1 MAEFKM
7 NVTGTAFD
15 ILSSQLYKLPYHAI
29 VRELVLNGIDA
40 HRVAGYDGAVQVG
53 YGTSDDITRDYE
65 YWFCRDFGDG
75 LTQFDVERIYTSFF
89 SSTKKTDGEQIG
101 CFGLGSKT
109 PFAVTNE
116 YYVVSIVDTG
126 DKSNEK
132 TIYRMFKN
140 GGAPQWEIVSQSR
153 TLEHTGLE
161 IRIAHENI
169 DISKMNNA
177 IADVLKNIIEDVE
190 LCNISSYV
198 EDNIKSTK
206 KNYKIENN
214 YVYCAIDGILV
225 NLNGFLYHITRYDID
240 RNLSKESRRFVRS
253 IEKVNIQMIINATKN
268 DVTLT
273 PSRESVHFD
282 SKTIQFLNDS
292 IVDTFKSIARSF
304 FEEGFYNGI
313 YIMEDC
319 TRELFVD
326 FFNDLDI
333 IEKSI
338 IAFEHRMAGSIHG
351 VTAKKFL
358 GNMQFF
364 TSTLS
369 KKEPLKFI
377 KWNGPVAERHVKE
390 VLPKRLK
397 TTASVY
403 HGLLSDSLVAEFT
416 KNGCANYST
425 IFATTDEKVIDIIK
439 KYSKNGIE
447 FVQMVKSKSEKKASS
462 LDEAFWKNLITM
474 TDNIYLGIDGI
485 NNVRQNES
493 QYTKYVLPSTYFGSD
508 DDLTRLASYIIRE
521 NSEFIRPIAELANK
535 FIGKAII
542 HVETNPKRYEK
553 FLKEGYVSY
562 SDKLKEFFTRKDVCD
577 IFIKAKTIDDN
588 ITYVSDVV
596 FKFVGGSFS
605 SKTTISLG
613 KDEIFKEFNISKL
626 CRKVVD
632 VRTGI
637 RSDIFRIWGQLKT
650 ELYNQDNI
658 DERIREI
665 VNSNNFDNMSRLL
678 YIYTNNYHMNNYNEV
693 LIPSFKEFDTE
704 AFAELANLIDELQ

>member
-15 ILSSQLYKLPYHAI
+15 ILSSKLYKQPYHAI

-53 YGTSDDITRDYE
+53 YGTSDDIDCLDKG
-65 YWFCRDFGDG
+65 YWFCRDFGNG

-116 YYVVSIVDTG
+116 YFVISIVDTG

-132 TIYRMFKN
+132 TVYRMFKN
-140 GGAPQWEIVSQSR
+140 GGAPQWEIVSQSK

-161 IRIAHENI
+161 IRIAYENI
-169 DISKMNNA
+169 NAFNMNTA
-177 IADVLKNIIEDVE
+177 INDVVKNIVEDVE
-190 LCNISSYV
+190 LCNVSSYV
-198 EDNIKSTK
+198 EDNIESSKRNTVID
-206 KNYKIENN
+206 KNIRYDHSE
-214 YVYCAIDGILV
+214 GIMI
-225 NLNGFLYHITRYDID
+225 NLNGYMYYIASYDI
-240 RNLSKESRRFVRS
+240 RNNLSKESHRYVKS
-253 IEKVNIQMIINATKN
+253 LGMVNIQMIVNATKS
-268 DVTLT
+268 DITLT

-282 SKTIQFLNDS
+282 SKTIEFLNDA
-292 IVDTFKSIARSF
+292 IANTFKVITKNL
-304 FEEGFYNGI
+304 FEECFYNAI
-313 YIMEDC
+313 YIMQDC

-333 IEKSI
+333 IEKSLI
-338 IAFEHRMAGSIHG
+338 VFEHRFTGSIHG
-351 VTAKKFL
+351 IMARKL
-358 GNMQFF
+358 NMQPFA
-364 TSTLS
+364 SLLS
-369 KKEPLKFI
+369 KKEPFKFI
-377 KWNGPVAERHVKE
+377 KLDGSVAERHVKE

-397 TTASVY
+397 KSSSVY
-403 HGLLSDSLVAEFT
+403 HGLLNDSLIAEFS
-416 KNGCANYST
+416 KNDYSNFSL
-425 IFATTDEKVIDIIK
+425 IFATTDDSVIDIIK
-439 KYSKNGIE
+439 KYNKNGIE
-447 FVQMVKSKSEKKASS
+447 YVPMIKNKSEKKVSS

-474 TDNIYLGIDGI
+474 TDNTYLGNDGV

-508 DDLTRLASYIIRE
+508 GDLTRLASYIIKE
-521 NSEFIRPIAELANK
+521 NSEFTRPIAELANK

-562 SDKLKEFFTRKDVCD
+562 GDKLKEFFTRKDVCD
-577 IFIKAKTIDDN
+577 IFVKAKTIDDN
-588 ITYVSDVV
+588 IKYVSNVV

-626 CRKVVD
+626 CRKVIAVK
-632 VRTGI
+632 TGI
-637 RSDIFRIWGQLKT
+637 RSDIFGIWGQLNT
-650 ELYNQDNI
+650 ELYNHDNI
-658 DERIREI
+658 DERIRKI

-678 YIYTNNYHMNNYNEV
+678 YIYTNNNHMNNYNEV

-704 AFAELANLIDELQ
+704 DFAELANLIDELQ

>member
-15 ILSSQLYKLPYHAI
+15 ILSSKLYKQPYHAI

-53 YGTSDDITRDYE
+53 YGNNDDIDCLDKG
-65 YWFCRDFGDG
+65 YWFCRDFGNG

-116 YYVVSIVDTG
+116 YFVISIVDTG

-132 TIYRMFKN
+132 TVYRMFKN
-140 GGAPQWEIVSQSR
+140 SGAPQWEIVNQSK

-161 IRIAHENI
+161 IRIAYENI
-169 DISKMNNA
+169 DVGSMNTA
-177 IADVLKNIIEDVE
+177 INDVVKNIVEDVE
-190 LCNISSYV
+190 LCHVSDYI
-198 EDNIKSTK
+198 EDNIKSSKSTVID
-206 KNYKIENN
+206 KNTRYAHSE
-214 YVYCAIDGILV
+214 GIMV
-225 NLNGFLYHITRYDID
+225 NLNGYMYYIASYDITK
-240 RNLSKESRRFVRS
+240 NLSNESCRCVKNLG
-253 IEKVNIQMIINATKN
+253 KVSIQMIVSATKN

-282 SKTIQFLNDS
+282 SKTIEFLNDA

-313 YIMEDC
+313 YIMENC

-333 IEKSI
+333 IERSL
-338 IAFEHRMAGSIHG
+338 IAFDHRMAGSIHG
-351 VTAKKFL
+351 VTARRFF
-358 GNMQFF
+358 GNMQSF

-369 KKEPLKFI
+369 KKEPFKFI
-377 KWNGPVAERHVKE
+377 KLDGPVAERHVKE

-416 KNGCANYST
+416 KKGYANYST
-425 IFATTDEKVIDIIK
+425 IFATTDENVIDIIK
-439 KYSKNGIE
+439 KYCKNGIE

-474 TDNIYLGIDGI
+474 TSNSYLG
-485 NNVRQNES
+485 NNSVDDVKKKENE
-493 QYTKYVLPSTYFGSD
+493 YTKYVLPSTYFGSE

-521 NSEFIRPIAELANK
+521 NSEFTRPIAELVNK

-562 SDKLKEFFTRKDVCD
+562 GDKLKEFFTRKDVCD
-577 IFIKAKTIDDN
+577 IIVKAKTIDEN
-588 ITYVSDVV
+588 IAYISDVV
-596 FKFVGGSFS
+596 FKFVGGCFS

-626 CRKVVD
+626 CRKIVD
-632 VRTGI
+632 VKTGI
-637 RSDIFRIWGQLKT
+637 RSDIFRIWGQLNI

-678 YIYTNNYHMNNYNEV
+678 YIYTNNYRMNDYNEV

-704 AFAELANLIDELQ
+704 AFAELANIIDELQ

>member
-15 ILSSQLYKLPYHAI
+15 ILSSKLYKQPYHAI

-53 YGTSDDITRDYE
+53 YGTNDDIDCLDKG
-65 YWFCRDFGDG
+65 YWFCRDFGNG

-116 YYVVSIVDTG
+116 YFVISIVDTG

-132 TIYRMFKN
+132 TVYRMFKN
-140 GGAPQWEIVSQSR
+140 GGAPQWEIVSQSK

-161 IRIAHENI
+161 IRIAYENI
-169 DISKMNNA
+169 DACNMNTA
-177 IADVLKNIIEDVE
+177 INDVVKNIVEDVE
-190 LCNISSYV
+190 LCNVSGYV
-198 EDNIKSTK
+198 EDNIESSKRNTVID
-206 KNYKIENN
+206 KNIRY
-214 YVYCAIDGILV
+214 DHGGGIMI
-225 NLNGFLYHITRYDID
+225 NLNGYMYYIASYDIIH
-240 RNLSKESRRFVRS
+240 NLSNESFRCVKNLG
-253 IEKVNIQMIINATKN
+253 KVSIQMIVNATKS
-268 DVTLT
+268 DITLT

-282 SKTIQFLNDS
+282 SKTIEFLNDA

-326 FFNDLDI
+326 FFNDLNI
-333 IEKSI
+333 IERSL
-338 IAFEHRMAGSIHG
+338 IAFDHRMAGSIHG
-351 VTAKKFL
+351 ITARRFF
-358 GNMQFF
+358 GNMQSF
-364 TSTLS
+364 TSMLS
-369 KKEPLKFI
+369 KKEPFKFI
-377 KWNGPVAERHVKE
+377 KLDGPVAERHVKE

-416 KNGCANYST
+416 KKGYANYST
-425 IFATTDEKVIDIIK
+425 IFATTDDSVIDIIK
-439 KYSKNGIE
+439 KYCKNGIE

-474 TDNIYLGIDGI
+474 TDNIYLGNDGV

-508 DDLTRLASYIIRE
+508 DNLTRLASYIIKE
-521 NSEFIRPIAELANK
+521 NSEFTRPIAELANK

-562 SDKLKEFFTRKDVCD
+562 GDKLKEFFTRKDVCD
-577 IFIKAKTIDDN
+577 IFVKAKTIDDN
-588 ITYVSDVV
+588 IKYVSDVV

-626 CRKVVD
+626 CRKVIAVK
-632 VRTGI
+632 TGI
-637 RSDIFRIWGQLKT
+637 RSDIFGIWGQLNT
-650 ELYNQDNI
+650 ELYNHDNI

-678 YIYTNNYHMNNYNEV
+678 YIYTNNNRMNNYNEV

-704 AFAELANLIDELQ
+704 AFAELANLIDEL